1 MKLSRLLVGLISL
14 LWWVVFFATLFVV
27 VHSTRDYLLRATES
41 HAQDTATSLG
51 MSITQS
57 KSFNDPVTIELMTS
71 AIFDRGYYSEI
82 QVKKITGESIF
93 KKRVEQSVEGVPDW
107 FVQSFKLPTP
117 RMNAVVMDG
126 WRKAAVVEVESHPG
140 HAYKELWG
148 IAKKSFWVLLV
159 VAVISLVVVMV
170 VLRLALRPL
179 DDMERQAIDISK
191 RKFTLLDKLPWATEL
206 HRISRALNSMCYSVE
221 RMLGE
226 QSALT
231 EKMRKKAYVDSV
243 TGLMN
248 RNDFSEKL
256 MHMIATP
263 EEFGAGALAIV
274 RVNGF
279 AAYNEKMGRATGD
292 ALLQKTAQ
300 LLSRVADEHEHAVL
314 ARMDGPEFALLAPDV
329 AAADVPALGEAMI
342 NALGEIEEFPRVVDG
357 VRAYIG
363 LAHYHHGEDASFGK
377 LMQSA
382 NQALAVAHEREQPGW
397 HAFVE
402 APGAHV
408 AASAVAAQVNTLFKD
423 GIAAA
428 RVRVQYQP
436 VRGCHDQST
445 WLYRSEALVRVVGD
459 DGTLIPAGLFIPA
472 VKRQGLASDLDRLV
486 VDRVIQRIASG
497 GPINGGATAIN
508 LSRESFNAAGFIDWL
523 CDQLTRRPN
532 VAKYLI
538 FEISENSIIH
548 KIESIKTALHRLRE
562 AGARCCIDRFGQS
575 TASVGFL
582 RTLDID
588 YIKIDGSYTRGIV
601 GSTDRQFFVQAL
613 VGIAHGLGIQVLTE
627 LIETEQEFNVVKDL
641 MVDGAQGYFIGKP
654 VEGS

>member
-14 LWWVVFFATLFVV
+14 LWIVVFFATLFVV
-27 VHSTRDYLLRATES
+27 VHSTRDYLHSAMES

-57 KSFNDPVTIELMTS
+57 KSFDDPVTIELMTS
-71 AIFDRGYYSEI
+71 AIFDRGYFSEI
-82 QVKKITGESIF
+82 QVKKLSGESIF
-93 KKRVEQSVEGVPDW
+93 KKRVEQAVQGVPDW
-107 FVQSFKLPTP
+107 FVSSFKLPTP

-126 WRKAAVVEVESHPG
+126 WRKAAIVEVESHPG
-140 HAYKELWG
+140 HAYKEMWA
-148 IAKKSFWVLLV
+148 IAKKSFWVLLA
-159 VAVISLVVVMV
+159 VALISLVVVVV

-231 EKMRKKAYVDSV
+231 EKMRQKAYVDSV

-256 MHMIATP
+256 IHMIATP
-263 EEFGAGALAIV
+263 EEFGSGALAIV

-279 AAYNEKMGRATGD
+279 ALYNEKNGRAAGD

-300 LLSRVADEHEHAVL
+300 LLGKVADEREHVVL
-314 ARMDGPEFALLAPDV
+314 ARMDGPEFALLAPEV
-329 AAADVPALGEAMI
+329 GAADLPALGEAMI
-342 NALGEIEEFPRVVDG
+342 NALGEIEEFPRVADS

-363 LAHYHHGEDASFGK
+363 LAHYQHGEGASFGK

-397 HAFVE
+397 HAFVD
-402 APGAHV
+402 APGTNV
-408 AASAVAAQVNTLFKD
+408 AAAAVAAQVNTLFKD
-423 GIAAA
+423 GIAAG
-428 RVRVQYQP
+428 RVQVQYQP
-436 VRGCHDQST
+436 VRGCNDQNT
-445 WLYRSEALVRVVGD
+445 WQYRSEALVRVSGE
-459 DGTLIPAGLFIPA
+459 DGALIPAGLFIPA
-472 VKRQGLASDLDRLV
+472 VKRQGLLGELDRLV
-486 VDRVIQRIASG
+486 VGMVIQRIASG
-497 GPINGGATAIN
+497 GPINGGATAVN
-508 LSRESFNAAGFIDWL
+508 LSPESINAAGFIDWL
-523 CDQLTRRPN
+523 CDQLRRQPN

-538 FEISENSIIH
+538 FEVSENSIIN
-548 KIESIKTALHRLRE
+548 KIESVKTALHRLRE
-562 AGARCCIDRFGQS
+562 LGVRCSIDRFGQS

-582 RTLDID
+582 RSLDID
-588 YIKIDGSYTRGIV
+588 YIKIDGSYTRGII
-601 GSTDRQFFVQAL
+601 GSSDRQFFVQAL

-627 LIETEQEFNVVKDL
+627 YVETEQEFNVVKSL
-641 MVDGAQGYFIGKP
+641 MVDGAQGYYVGKP
-654 VEGS
+654 V

>member
-14 LWWVVFFATLFVV
+14 LWVVVFFATLFVV
-27 VHSTRDYLLRATES
+27 VHSTRDYLRRATES

-82 QVKKITGESIF
+82 QVKKLSGESIF
-93 KKRVEQSVEGVPDW
+93 KKRVEQAVEGVPDW
-107 FVQSFKLPTP
+107 FVNSFKLPTP

-126 WRKAAVVEVESHPG
+126 WRKAAIVEVESHPG

-148 IAKKSFWVLLV
+148 IAKKSFWVLLA
-159 VAVISLVVVMV
+159 VAAISLVVVVMV
-170 VLRLALRPL
+170 LHRALRPL

-191 RKFTLLDKLPWATEL
+191 RKFTVLDKLPWASEL
-206 HRISRALNSMCYSVE
+206 HRISRALNSMCFSVE

-231 EKMRKKAYVDSV
+231 EKMRQKAYVDSV

-256 MHMIATP
+256 SHMIATP
-263 EEFGAGALAIV
+263 EEFGSGALAIV

-279 AAYNEKMGRATGD
+279 APYNEKMGRAAGD

-300 LLSRVADEHEHAVL
+300 LLGKVADAHEHVVL

-329 AAADVPALGEAMI
+329 TAAEVPALGEAMI
-342 NALGEIEEFPRVVDG
+342 TALGEIEEFPRVADG
-357 VRAYIG
+357 VRAFIG
-363 LAHYHHGEDASFGK
+363 LAHYQHGDGASFGT
-377 LMQSA
+377 LMQRA
-382 NQALAVAHEREQPGW
+382 NQALTVAHEREQPGW

-402 APGAHV
+402 APGANV
-408 AASAVAAQVNTLFKD
+408 AATAVATQINTLFSR
-423 GIAAA
+423 GMTAE
-428 RVRVQYQP
+428 RVTVQYQP
-436 VRGCHDQST
+436 VRGCSDQNT
-445 WLYRSEALVRVVGD
+445 WQYRSEALVRVTGE
-459 DGTLIPAGLFIPA
+459 DGALIPAGLFIPA
-472 VKRQGLASDLDRLV
+472 VKRQGLLGELDRLV
-486 VDRVIQRIASG
+486 VGMVIQRIASG
-497 GPINGGATAIN
+497 GPINGGATAVN
-508 LSRESFNAAGFIDWL
+508 LSPESINAAGFVDWL
-523 CDQLTRRPN
+523 CDQLARQPS

-538 FEISENSIIH
+538 FEVSENSIIN
-548 KIESIKTALHRLRE
+548 KIESVKIALHRLRE
-562 AGARCCIDRFGQS
+562 LGVRCSIDRFGQS

-582 RTLDID
+582 RSLDID
-588 YIKIDGSYTRGIV
+588 YIKIDGSYTRGII
-601 GSTDRQFFVQAL
+601 GSSDRQFFVQAL

-627 LIETEQEFNVVKDL
+627 YIETEQEFNVVKSL
-641 MVDGAQGYFIGKP
+641 MVDGAQGYYVGKP
-654 VEGS
+654 V